1 MFESVTPQAIIDDVN
16 ALTDNDGYSLVTSA
30 QLIGWLNCELTSL
43 WLTMIRCSRDAF
55 TKTAEGRIVTAPSIS
70 MTAAAPTGLAITD
83 FLSIRGVDLKL
94 GEGMYKKLRPFN
106 FVTRDRTIMLSY
118 RAIGED
124 LWILPQQQSTLYP
137 IRVWYMYKAP
147 TASAS
152 ALSTAMSIPANADDY
167 VKQGMCAKFRIRR
180 DEDPSSH
187 LQQQALALEQIK
199 AWLMSS
205 RGDQG
210 TIADVSDDYWGDQ
223 W

>member
-1 MFESVTPQAIIDDVN
+1 
-16 ALTDNDGYSLVTSA
+16 
-30 QLIGWLNCELTSL
+30 
-43 WLTMIRCSRDAF
+43 
-55 TKTAEGRIVTAPSIS
+55 

-210 TIADVSDDYWGDQ
+210 TIADVSDDYWADQ